1 MFTMLGSL
9 AVREQPEDSTLG
21 FALSEMSKKQK
32 NKKTVGQLK
41 VWRWIKGR
49 KVAAAVSA
57 Q

>member
-1 MFTMLGSL
+1 MSGSL
-9 AVREQPEDSTLG
+9 AVGEQPEDSTLG
-21 FALSEMSKKQK
+21 FAVCEMSKKK
-32 NKKTVGQLK
+32 NNNKKTVGQLK